1 MLAAKSRIVRIFA
14 SLALFA
20 LVPLVEY
27 TQDTSDLPAI
37 AQALVGSPT
46 FDVGKQYAVIIG
58 IDRYTEW
65 PSLKGAV
72 AEAKKVRD
80 VLAARYYID
89 EFVELYDTDATAEN
103 IRKLF
108 GDLSKRVGIKDSV
121 LIFYAGHGYL
131 DEANTGFWIAS
142 DGTTNTDKQDGWIQ
156 NSQLRNYIVKLAAQ
170 RVLVLNDACFSGD
183 FVNTSRGL
191 QVVSTKDPS
200 FLAEALKYKARQ
212 VLSAGGSEEVPDD
225 SEFGAALVD
234 VLTRNTDPYIAPDTM
249 YDNIRR
255 SMSGKTEPLLGTIT
269 GHQRGASFV
278 LFLRQEPKA
287 QVAATAPA
295 SGEGAAEPS
304 SPPPVEVAAI
314 PPAADKGAP
323 AASPEVAAAAQGS
336 VGQSKQAQALAGRLV
351 ISLRPAQSPS
361 PDSQITVTGVDG
373 DRTITASADQAS
385 EMDLAP
391 GDYDLK
397 ASFLDDSDVG
407 YRGKAHVNAG
417 EETSIE
423 IPLDYSAHYKI
434 AQIQTTRDDSES
446 RLQSLSK
453 TRGRRGTEG
462 AIFTVLGLLG
472 GSVAAFSYLEG
483 NNSMLYSQ
491 TATAPNDSIAYGS
504 QASTYRLLF
513 AGTGVVGIGLLTA
526 GVVTLFARPSASEVG
541 GLKRSVKELDDQ
553 IRTLSASEA
562 AGN

>member
-1 MLAAKSRIVRIFA
+1 METAKRRIARVFT
-14 SLALFA
+14 SLILFV
-20 LVPLVEY
+20 LVPFAERA
-27 TQDTSDLPAI
+27 QDTSDLAAV

-46 FDVGKQYAVIIG
+46 FDVGRQYAVIIG

-103 IRKLF
+103 IRKMF

-225 SEFGAALVD
+225 SEFGAALAD

-304 SPPPVEVAAI
+304 SPKPVEVAVI
-314 PPAADKGAP
+314 PPAADNGAP
-323 AASPEVAAAAQGS
+323 AASPEVVAAAPAPAAAAAQ
-336 VGQSKQAQALAGRLV
+336 APAGRLV

-361 PDSQITVTGVDG
+361 PDSQVTVTGVDG
-373 DRTITASADQAS
+373 DRTITASANQAS

-423 IPLDYSAHYKI
+423 IPLDYSAQYKI

-446 RLQSLSK
+446 RLQALSK
-453 TRGRRGTEG
+453 TRGRRGAEG

-513 AGTGVVGIGLLTA
+513 AGTGVLGIGLLTA
-526 GVVTLFARPSASEVG
+526 GVVTLFARPSASAVG